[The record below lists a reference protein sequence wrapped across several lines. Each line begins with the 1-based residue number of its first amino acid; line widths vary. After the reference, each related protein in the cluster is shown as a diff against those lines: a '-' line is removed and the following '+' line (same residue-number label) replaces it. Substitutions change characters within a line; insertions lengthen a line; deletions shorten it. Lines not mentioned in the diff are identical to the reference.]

1 LFKYKEYIT
10 KNIIIFFNINDI
22 INLPLYNKFLNY
34 EYLTI
39 LDYSG
44 GRSVVNNFRDSHV
57 GRD

>member
-1 LFKYKEYIT
+1 MNIYIYK
-10 KNIIIFFNINDI
+10 
-22 INLPLYNKFLNY
+22 
-34 EYLTI
+34 YLTI